1 MHTLVLA
8 GAVTWLAVA
17 LSMHFLDP
25 GHVLLGWIL
34 LLVFLAAFLSEIL
47 LREGHAWLR
56 GALLVVE
63 PVAALALM
71 GLDAGPG
78 TAQVL
83 LIVWITQVVTAWPA
97 LRTMLAVR
105 SEEHT
110 SELQSLMRISYAV
123 FCLKKKKTPI
133 SY

>member
-1 MHTLVLA
+1 MRFSPFLLHPTLRPLMHTLVLA

-47 LREGHAWLR
+47 MREGYAWLR

-71 GLDAGPG
+71 GLAAGPG

-83 LIVWITQVVTAWPA
+83 LIVWNTPVVTPWQTLP
-97 LRTMLAVR
+97 TIMGCVR
-105 SEEHT
+105 GD
-110 SELQSLMRISYAV
+110 
-123 FCLKKKKTPI
+123 
-133 SY
+133 